1 MDRMVLEK
9 APLVEIP
16 DVDLMLKLASGD
28 DFALNALM
36 DRWGN
41 RVTAFLLKMT
51 GQRETAVDL
60 AQETFI
66 KLYQARSRYK
76 PTGTF
81 STYLFSIASNL
92 ARNHARWKVRHPML
106 SMDAV
111 SEDEGRE
118 IPEPVDPRRTPE
130 EIASAKEKTCAVHE
144 AFLRLPA
151 DLREAMTLF
160 IYEEMSYAE
169 IAAIGQCSVKAV
181 ETRIYRARQ
190 LLKEQLQDLRS

>member
-1 MDRMVLEK
+1 MVLEK
-9 APLVEIP
+9 APFAEIP
-16 DVDLMLKLASGD
+16 DVELMLRLADGD
-28 DFALNALM
+28 DFALNGLM

-66 KLYQARSRYK
+66 KLYHARSRYK
-76 PTGTF
+76 PTGGF

-92 ARNHARWKVRHPML
+92 ARNHARWKRRHPTL
-106 SMDAV
+106 SIDAV
-111 SEDEGRE
+111 SQDGCGE
-118 IPEPVDPRRTPE
+118 IPELVDPGRTPE
-130 EIASAKEKTCAVHE
+130 EIARAKEKARAVHD
-144 AFLRLPA
+144 AFLRLPT
-151 DLREAMTLF
+151 DLCEAMTLF

-169 IAAIGQCSVKAV
+169 IAVICQCSTKAV

-190 LLKEQLQDLRS
+190 ALKEQLQELRS